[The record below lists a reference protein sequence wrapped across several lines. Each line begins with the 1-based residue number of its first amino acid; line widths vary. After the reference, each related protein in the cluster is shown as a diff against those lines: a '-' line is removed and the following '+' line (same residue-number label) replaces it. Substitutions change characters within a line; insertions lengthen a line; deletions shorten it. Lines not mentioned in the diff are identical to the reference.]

1 MKTLRTLAATLLL
14 AATTS
19 AQAWGDAG
27 HEIVARV
34 ADHYLQPA
42 VRTRITALLKTDTTG
57 LTAKDIAAQAT
68 WADKY
73 RDSDRNSTKLRYQQT
88 REWHFTDIELGSQRE
103 DGDLDAACFGH
114 PPLPAGTAASQ
125 GPAHAC
131 LLDKLDQFITELGAP
146 GTAPEER
153 LRALQFVLHL
163 VGDLHQ
169 PLHSSDDHDRG
180 GNTKNVT
187 AAGLSPGNLHRY
199 WDVEFVRRLGARP
212 PAVARSL
219 IAGITAKERASW
231 AQGRPEDWA
240 RDSFGVAL
248 RTTYGKLPAPSA
260 DGSHALDA
268 AYLAAATKATSLQ
281 LSKAGVR
288 LATVLNAAFQ

>member
-1 MKTLRTLAATLLL
+1 MLRALAAALLL
-14 AATTS
+14 GATAS
-19 AQAWGDAG
+19 AHAWGDAG

-42 VRTRITALLKTDTTG
+42 VRARIAALLKTDTTG
-57 LTAKDIAAQAT
+57 LAAKDIASQAT

-73 RDSDRNSTKLRYQQT
+73 RDSDRNSTKLRYEQT
-88 REWHFTDIELGSQRE
+88 REWHFTDIQLNSQRE

-114 PPLPAGTAASQ
+114 PPLPAGTPALQ
-125 GPAHAC
+125 GPRHAC
-131 LLDKLDQFITELGAP
+131 LIDKLDQFIAELRAP
-146 GTAPEER
+146 GTPPEER

-180 GNTKNVT
+180 GNNKNVT
-187 AAGLSPGNLHRY
+187 AAGLSPGNLHHF
-199 WDVEFVRRLGARP
+199 WDTEFVRRLGAKP
-212 PAVARSL
+212 PVVARSL
-219 IAGITAKERASW
+219 IARITAKDRAMW
-231 AQGRPEDWA
+231 ADGRPEDWA
-240 RDSFGVAL
+240 RDTFGAAL

-260 DGSHALDA
+260 DGSYALDA
-268 AYLAAATKATSLQ
+268 AYVAAATRATSLQ

-288 LATVLNAAFQ
+288 LAQVLNAALR